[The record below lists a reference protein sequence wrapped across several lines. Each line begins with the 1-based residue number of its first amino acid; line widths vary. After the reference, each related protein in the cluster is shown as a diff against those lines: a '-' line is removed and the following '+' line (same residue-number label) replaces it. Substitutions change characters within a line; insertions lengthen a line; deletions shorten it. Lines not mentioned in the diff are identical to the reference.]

1 MQNSISCYYKAENV
15 DNLCSSPYF
24 PKSDLASN
32 ILIRTD
38 SNQDNATGHNH

>member
-1 MQNSISCYYKAENV
+1 MQNSISCYYKADNV

-24 PKSDLASN
+24 PKSDLAAN
-32 ILIRTD
+32 ILIRPD